1 MLTRKVPVRPLLL
14 WFYPLFP
21 NSFFA
26 HFFPLKSHFGPK
38 LPSLISSPEP
48 VDATVARPQDFYFP
62 LCVFFFVSPHFSTFS
77 LSVKPALSSTPRH
90 FHPLV
95 HLLQC
100 IKYAS
105 GFEASGSECRQIRR
119 SFLCRGGNAGIWLL
133 SSLLAGGIG
142 TCSEKFR
149 ANNLQP
155 GSAPLACLIRGLVS
169 SPAPAWRCT
178 LPFLLSM

>member
-1 MLTRKVPVRPLLL
+1 MLTRKVPVRPLVLSAFSKQFLRSLLSTQILL
-14 WFYPLFP
+14 WT
-21 NSFFA
+21 
-26 HFFPLKSHFGPK
+26 KT
-38 LPSLISSPEP
+38 LISSPEP
-48 VDATVARPQDFYFP
+48 VDATAARPQDFYFP
-62 LCVFFFVSPHFSTFS
+62 LCVFFFVSPSHFSTFS

-105 GFEASGSECRQIRR
+105 GFEASGSEWRQIRR
-119 SFLCRGGNAGIWLL
+119 SLLCRGGNAGIWLL